1 MRSATNSCSP
11 GKSKVRISP
20 IDSNTKVSWLL
31 QFLLSLN
38 LEFAFVLAIVTFSIE
53 RRAAYHR
60 TADILLVPGG
70 LSYISWVN
78 YVNGGLHL
86 AALDNRGRAI
96 GGAAFQFFIATV
108 MFFPFVS
115 SAEPACCLSC
125 STSLEG

>member
-70 LSYISWVN
+70 TELY
-78 YVNGGLHL
+78 
-86 AALDNRGRAI
+86 
-96 GGAAFQFFIATV
+96 
-108 MFFPFVS
+108 FVGQ
-115 SAEPACCLSC
+115 LRKRR
-125 STSLEG
+125 TSPCGSR